1 MPKNMLSRKPT
12 QNKQKKNAVKLA
24 RKGNRRQK
32 KKRKSRTI
40 KLKQS
45 CNLSRPNRR
54 TKRTDSDKLQSINSN
69 VNNFFGDINLNEIA
83 KKTGYLIRNSAITPF
98 TFLYALSMGLFGN
111 SISLDTLALEMNSIF
126 GTSLT
131 GCAFSLRMGQKKSVD
146 FLKTCFESFIAIQL
160 KASFE
165 NKFGTVFTRFRDVIL
180 EDSTMIELNEKT
192 RGFFKGSGGLASKS
206 SLKLNWVFNLCRYA
220 AISVDI
226 YSGNTPDQKNAKKSL
241 KYLKKGMLII
251 RDLGYF
257 SFEALKQIS
266 KKGAYY
272 LSRLNKNVCVFRNI
286 DDREPLDLSAFLKK
300 ITAGGESAKVPVYIG
315 REERLLVDLI
325 VQKVP
330 RWVWQQRIKK
340 NKKKRDGKS
349 PSTEFI
355 ALARYS
361 IYITNIPDEL
371 WTNDSSEIDK
381 NISLM
386 IIEIYKVRWQIE
398 LLFKKFKSTIKL
410 HIIKGQSKERVLSLI
425 YGRLIAIMLVLMVL
439 SYAASHTYNGRE
451 ISLWKVTNWLVRKD
465 RLANAILEGTFT
477 SLYSDIIK
485 AFNFVCKDR
494 RKRKTALE
502 LVEKAMQDEKM
513 VV

>member
-1 MPKNMLSRKPT
+1 MPKDMLSRKPN
-12 QNKQKKNAVKLA
+12 QNKQKRIAVQLA
-24 RKGNRRQK
+24 RNVTRRRK
-32 KKRKSRTI
+32 KKRKSLTI

-45 CNLSRPNRR
+45 CNLSRSNRR
-54 TKRTDSDKLQSINSN
+54 TKSTDSHKLQSINSN
-69 VNNFFGDINLNEIA
+69 INNFFRDVNLDYIA
-83 KKTGYLIRNSAITPF
+83 KKTKYLIRNSAITPF
-98 TFLYALSMGLFGN
+98 IFVYALSMGLFGN

-131 GCAFSLRMGQKKSVD
+131 GCAFSLRMGQKKSVN

-165 NKFGTVFTRFRDVIL
+165 NKFGTIFAIFKDVVL
-180 EDSTMIELNEKT
+180 EDSTMIELNEKAK
-192 RGFFKGSGGLASKS
+192 GFFKGSGGAASKS

-226 YSGNTPDQKNAKKSL
+226 YSGNTPDQKNAKKSI
-241 KYLKKGMLII
+241 KYLRKGMLVI

-272 LSRLNKNVCVFRNI
+272 LSRLSKSVHVYRNI
-286 DDREPLDLSAFLKK
+286 DDKEPLDLSAFLEK
-300 ITAGGESAKVPVYIG
+300 ITTGGKSAKVSVYIG
-315 REERLLVDLI
+315 SEERLLVDLI

-330 RWVWQQRIKK
+330 RWVWQHRVKKYKRKK
-340 NKKKRDGKS
+340 NGKS
-349 PSTEFI
+349 PSAEFI

-371 WTNDSSEIDK
+371 WKNNSTKVDQEIS
-381 NISLM
+381 IM
-386 IIEIYKVRWQIE
+386 IIEIYKIRWQVE

-410 HIIKGQSKERVLSLI
+410 HIIKGQSKDRVLSLI

-451 ISLWKVTNWLVRKD
+451 ISLWKVTNWLIRKD
-465 RLANAILEGTFT
+465 RLANAILKGTF
-477 SLYSDIIK
+477 SNLYSEIIK
-485 AFNFVCKDR
+485 AFNLVCKDR

-502 LVEKAMQDEKM
+502 MAEEAMQDEKM
-513 VV
+513 IV